1 MANNNIGMKIKKKK
15 KKERVIW
22 TDKDKEFAGILKGI
36 GGSFLFAL
44 ERDNGR

>member
-1 MANNNIGMKIKKKK
+1 MANNNIGMKIKKK

-36 GGSFLFAL
+36 GGSLLFAL